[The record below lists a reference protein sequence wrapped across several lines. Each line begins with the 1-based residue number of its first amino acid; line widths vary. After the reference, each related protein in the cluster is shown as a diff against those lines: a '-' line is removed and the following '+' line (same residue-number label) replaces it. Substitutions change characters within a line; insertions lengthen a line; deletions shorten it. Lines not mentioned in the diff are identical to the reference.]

1 MLFISLIQS
10 VNGAQILSTT
20 FLFSLSVALAAILL
34 IQSVNGAQLLSTT
47 FLFSLSVALAAT
59 VAPTLRTFIYLFI
72 YSLFIIDSFT
82 IEHIHI

>member
-1 MLFISLIQS
+1 MLFILLIQS

-47 FLFSLSVALAAT
+47 FLFSLSVAPAAT
-59 VAPTLRTFIYLFI
+59 VAPTLTTVMVLLTSIYK
-72 YSLFIIDSFT
+72 SL
-82 IEHIHI
+82 